1 MLLSSPRLHQLI
13 DENVID
19 ALHENVNS
27 ASIDI
32 RIGNEILVEAPAWQ
46 YQDLS
51 GMAEAVPGVHAEPID
66 IAAKQSPKFIK
77 QIIPETGL
85 VIEPG
90 QCFLAHSVETFNLP
104 NTISSQFVL
113 RSTVARCFLEHMMA
127 GWADAGWHGAQL
139 TMEFKNMN
147 KYHRLLIKPGMRIGQ
162 MVFFEHED
170 VGDDSYAVKGNYNLQ
185 QGATQAYAGSGH
197 TEELNN
203 EEA

>member
-32 RIGNEILVEAPAWQ
+32 RIGNEILVEAPAWK

-51 GMAEAVPGVHAEPID
+51 GMAEVVPGVHAEPID

-127 GWADAGWHGAQL
+127 GWADAGFNNAQL
-139 TMEFKNMN
+139 TLEFKNLN

-170 VGDDSYAVKGNYNLQ
+170 VGDDSYSVKGNYNGQ

-197 TEELNN
+197 TGGLNN